1 MARRPRGSLDA
12 PRVLEAA
19 FALAREKGL
28 AALTMTELATRLGV
42 GLTSVYW
49 HVRNREDLCGP
60 HGEEAVV
67 RVRDQLPALADL
79 RPDAWQEQLRE
90 YFLHQRR
97 VFTSDDLLADLTVMR
112 NAPAGPQTIASGSAG
127 SKRCCDSSPPP
138 GSPSRT
144 PGTCTPP
151 CPSSRR
157 GPSWRSGGDASATTP
172 PTGAPQV
179 RLLDPRATPA
189 AGRLGHRPRR
199 RPGPHRRRGLRR
211 RPGPVAGGSSPPV
224 RAGPDTT
231 GAPVPERVRRGPH
244 APDGP
249 DELGGAPS
257 RARSRSPRRPLRVT
271 SRGLA

>member
-49 HVRNREDLCGP
+49 HVRNREDLVARMA
-60 HGEEAVV
+60 EEAVV

-112 NAPAGPQTIASGSAG
+112 NAPAGPQTIASGFGGIEAVLRQLTAAG
-127 SKRCCDSSPPP
+127 FAVQDAWHLYAALSLF
-138 GSPSRT
+138 T
-144 PGTCTPP
+144 QGTVVAE
-151 CPSSRR
+151 RR
-157 GPSWRSGGDASATTP
+157 RRVSDYP

-179 RLLDPRATPA
+179 RLLDPRATPLLAGLVTDHDVVLDLTGDEAFA
-189 AGRLGHRPRR
+189 AGLDLLLEGAARR
-199 RPGPHRRRGLRR
+199 S
-211 RPGPVAGGSSPPV
+211 GG
-224 RAGPDTT
+224 T
-231 GAPVPERVRRGPH
+231 
-244 APDGP
+244 
-249 DELGGAPS
+249 
-257 RARSRSPRRPLRVT
+257 
-271 SRGLA
+271 